1 MPCLSYFFKLL
12 GDYLNFEHVK
22 HGFFGR
28 DISLVSFRPVSHS
41 SALWAKNC
49 KDLSW
54 NGLIPRFFEEEP
66 RLTKNE
72 SFSSEKSVES
82 NNDR

>member
-28 DISLVSFRPVSHS
+28 DISLRFISPGITFLSFMGQK
-41 SALWAKNC
+41 L
-49 KDLSW
+49 
-54 NGLIPRFFEEEP
+54 
-66 RLTKNE
+66 
-72 SFSSEKSVES
+72 
-82 NNDR
+82 

>member
-28 DISLVSFRPVSHS
+28 DISLVSFRPVSYS

-49 KDLSW
+49 KGLS
-54 NGLIPRFFEEEP
+54 
-66 RLTKNE
+66 
-72 SFSSEKSVES
+72 
-82 NNDR
+82 